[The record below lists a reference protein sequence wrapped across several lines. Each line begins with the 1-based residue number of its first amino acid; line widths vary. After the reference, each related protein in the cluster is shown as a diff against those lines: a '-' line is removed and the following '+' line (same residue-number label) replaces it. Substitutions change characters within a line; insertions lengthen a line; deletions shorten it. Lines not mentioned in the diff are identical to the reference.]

1 MTHNFNLTEVEQNA
15 IFDVISA
22 LQSMIDY
29 EGDLFINLAERVLE
43 LIYGKPKSD
52 DIIKTIEKW
61 FWENLTDSLKIN
73 LDVSNG
79 EEFFE
84 KNGHLEI
91 IQQTFTK

>member
-1 MTHNFNLTEVEQNA
+1 MAHNFNLTELEKKHIYNVVVA
-15 IFDVISA
+15 IENMMMFD
-22 LQSMIDY
+22 
-29 EGDLFINLAERVLE
+29 GDDFKYLAVGILE
-43 LIYGKPKSD
+43 LIYGEPKSN

-61 FWENLTDSLKIN
+61 VDDDDLEVEFDCK
-73 LDVSNG
+73 DG